1 MYNCSIAKG
10 LALGLPLQEERLVV
24 SLGIAESTGRAANQ
38 PSQNGQELSLG
49 QFTHSPFSFERMSL
63 VPLSPPPSSLAVSPE
78 RFNIQG
84 ELIGLEVQEFLPL
97 PFLFQSATSSLYLDG
112 TCLNIL

>member
-1 MYNCSIAKG
+1 
-10 LALGLPLQEERLVV
+10 
-24 SLGIAESTGRAANQ
+24 
-38 PSQNGQELSLG
+38 
-49 QFTHSPFSFERMSL
+49 MSL

-84 ELIGLEVQEFLPL
+84 ELIGLQVQEFLPL